1 MKEANKD
8 YLHFDNDIIQKGI
21 ANNLISFNNENTRI
35 IYNAKT
41 EKSYNYKDP
50 EEKIRASVFI
60 KLVVDF
66 GYNAKDIDFEV
77 RVPRRTPEDLADIVV
92 YEKGKDTQPYL
103 VVECKK
109 DGISDSQFEQA
120 IEQVFGNA
128 NSLGAKYSWVVA
140 GNTDTA
146 FDVKNFNSMERE
158 KNVISQIPVS
168 YGQAPKYRFKKEKR
182 SSKENRN
189 SLKIVSREELIKT
202 LEKCHDTVWQGGKL
216 NPSDAFD
223 EVSKILFCK
232 LQDEKKTAVSE
243 FYKFQVGT
251 HEESSDIAER
261 IHGIYKEGK
270 EQDPNVFSENIKL
283 EDDIIYKTV
292 EHLQSININKTDL
305 DSKGVAFERFMGDFF
320 KGKMGQYFTPR
331 NIVDFCVKMLF
342 IKQNERVLDPAC
354 GSGGFL
360 LHAMDLIRKEA
371 EANYDDEK
379 EIYSYWH
386 DFASKNLFGIEI
398 NEQIARVCKMN
409 MIIHDDGHT
418 NIISADSLDN
428 IEKHT
433 KINSQF
439 KKGNFDIILT
449 NPPFGAKV
457 LINEKKYLKDYQ
469 LGLNNGKERAAQS
482 TEVLF
487 IERCFEY
494 LKEGGRM
501 AIVLPDGILTNA
513 TLQYVRDFIM
523 NNFKINAIVSIPQT
537 AFSHYGAGVKCSLL
551 FLTKSTK
558 NKEDCDI
565 FMAQAE
571 YVGYDATGRE
581 IEQNDLN
588 EIFNN
593 YKNFIEKKNFK
604 LNDKCFLIK
613 FNNVKNNRI
622 DPFYIKFKLSLLK
635 GNSFKFETLENILYM
650 ERGITYSKDSERDS
664 GLAVLR
670 AGNITLG
677 TNQINFDDIKYLD
690 NTLEFPK
697 EKKLKKNDIFIC
709 TNSGSKAHIG
719 KVAFIQN
726 DMDYYFGGF
735 MGVLRVKNIEKYNP
749 YYIFTIFT
757 TNYVKNL
764 IELLI
769 ANTTIN
775 NLNFSDISEIPI
787 PIPPIETQNKI
798 VNIMKDAYLSKEKLE
813 KEADNLLNSIDEYL
827 LKELGITLPKKDTN
841 FKSRIIITKLSYLK
855 GKRIDYEYHQK
866 YYIDL
871 QNAICKSKYPLV
883 SLSNKIS
890 VNSQLENMKK
900 YNFIN
905 YIDLSCIEKNNGIVK
920 NIVFMNKDFP
930 SRARQRVCKGD
941 LLVSTLS
948 GSMKAI
954 AIVEEDKENLI
965 ASTGFFVIKETDKD
979 LLKYFLISILRTN
992 LFQELL
998 KREARGAIMSSIN
1011 CNDFLNIEIPL
1022 PPIEIQQKIVNE
1034 INERKQ
1040 KALRLQKEAKETL
1053 ENAKSKIEEIIFK

>member
-168 YGQAPKYRFKKEKR
+168 YGQAPKYRFKKEKK

-371 EANYDDEK
+371 ESNYDDEK

-439 KKGNFDIILT
+439 KKENFDIILT

-487 IERCFEY
+487 IERCSHY

-558 NKEDCDI
+558 NKEDYDI

-613 FNNVKNNRI
+613 FNSIKSNKRI
-622 DPFYIKFKLSLLK
+622 DAGFNKNPYNLLSKYSIVKLKDCILNKGTYGANEPSIPYNEGDIRYIRISDIDENGNLK
-635 GNSFKFETLENILYM
+635 NDTIKTAKNIDEKYILNDNDFLFARTGSVGRTFLYKKSM
-650 ERGITYSKDSERDS
+650 GKSIY
-664 GLAVLR
+664 
-670 AGNITLG
+670 AGYL
-677 TNQINFDDIKYLD
+677 IKYILD
-690 NTLEFPK
+690 TSKIYPEYLLAYCQTSKYWQWVKQQERPAVQSNINAEEYSSLTIPLPPLDKQK
-697 EKKLKKNDIFIC
+697 E
-709 TNSGSKAHIG
+709 
-719 KVAFIQN
+719 
-726 DMDYYFGGF
+726 
-735 MGVLRVKNIEKYNP
+735 
-749 YYIFTIFT
+749 
-757 TNYVKNL
+757 
-764 IELLI
+764 I
-769 ANTTIN
+769 A
-775 NLNFSDISEIPI
+775 
-787 PIPPIETQNKI
+787 
-798 VNIMKDAYLSKEKLE
+798 NIMKEANLLKEKLE
-813 KEADNLLNSIDEYL
+813 KEADKLLSSIDEYL
-827 LKELGITLPKKDTN
+827 LRELGINLPKKETDLKN
-841 FKSRIIITKLSYLK
+841 RISYTVKLSEIK
-855 GKRIDYEYHQK
+855 GNRFDCEYHQSIYNDYQKALIQGK
-866 YYIDL
+866 YKLTKIKELMNNIRIILQPSDEKVLYIEIGDIDIE
-871 QNAICKSKYPLV
+871 NAIINLKVVPLKDLPNNSK
-883 SLSNKIS
+883 I
-890 VNSQLENMKK
+890 
-900 YNFIN
+900 
-905 YIDLSCIEKNNGIVK
+905 YIE
-920 NIVFMNKDFP
+920 
-930 SRARQRVCKGD
+930 KGD
-941 LLVSTLS
+941 LLISKVRPNR
-948 GSMKAI
+948 KAI
-954 AIVEEDKENLI
+954 AIYNGEDKAYCTSAFVVLREN
-965 ASTGFFVIKETDKD
+965 GKYKKE
-979 LLKYFLISILRTN
+979 LLQYLLRTN
-992 LFQELL
+992 ILNALIV
-998 KREARGAIMSSIN
+998 RNVTGSTYPTIN
-1011 CNDFLNIEIPL
+1011 DIDILNIEIPT
-1022 PPIEIQQKIVNE
+1022 PPIEVQQKIVNE

>member
-140 GNTDTA
+140 GNTGTA

-168 YGQAPKYRFKKEKR
+168 YGQAPKYRFKKEKK

-371 EANYDDEK
+371 ESNYDDEK

-487 IERCFEY
+487 IERCSHY

-551 FLTKSTK
+551 FLTKSIK
-558 NKEDCDI
+558 NKEDYDI

-613 FNNVKNNRI
+613 FNSIKSNKRI
-622 DPFYIKFKLSLLK
+622 DAFYYSLGNIFYKSKKFENKKLSDLVNIQKGETITSDTKEDGNIPVIAGGQIPAYYNNKSNYK
-635 GNSFKFETLENILYM
+635 GNVITISASGAYSGFVWWHDNPIWASDCNVLTEKSKEANIKYIYHILKFNQENIYKLQ
-650 ERGITYSKDSERDS
+650 RGSAQPHVY
-664 GLAVLR
+664 A
-670 AGNITLG
+670 
-677 TNQINFDDIKYLD
+677 
-690 NTLEFPK
+690 
-697 EKKLKKNDIFIC
+697 
-709 TNSGSKAHIG
+709 
-719 KVAFIQN
+719 
-726 DMDYYFGGF
+726 
-735 MGVLRVKNIEKYNP
+735 
-749 YYIFTIFT
+749 
-757 TNYVKNL
+757 
-764 IELLI
+764 
-769 ANTTIN
+769 
-775 NLNFSDISEIPI
+775 SDLSEIPI
-787 PIPPIETQNKI
+787 PKPNIETQNKI
-798 VNIMKDAYLSKEKLE
+798 IEIMKEANLLKEKLE
-813 KEADNLLNSIDEYL
+813 KEADKLLSSIDEYL
-827 LKELGITLPKKDTN
+827 LKELGINLPKKETDLKN
-841 FKSRIIITKLSYLK
+841 RISYTVKLSEIK
-855 GKRIDYEYHQK
+855 GNRFDCEYHQI
-866 YYIDL
+866 YYKEFE
-871 QNAICKSKYPLV
+871 NAIKNTKYKTVKLKE
-883 SLSNKIS
+883 KIFI
-890 VNSQLENMKK
+890 NSQLEDTSK
-900 YNFIN
+900 YEFIN
-905 YIDLSCIEKNNGIVK
+905 YIDLSCIEKEKGI
-920 NIVFMNKDFP
+920 IIDTIFMNKDFP
-930 SRARQRVCKGD
+930 SRARQRVGKGD

>member
-60 KLVVDF
+60 RLVVDF

-168 YGQAPKYRFKKEKR
+168 YGQAPKYRFKKEKK

-360 LHAMDLIRKEA
+360 LHAMDLIRKKA
-371 EANYDDEK
+371 EEDYEEEK

-439 KKGNFDIILT
+439 KKENFDIILT

-558 NKEDCDI
+558 NKENEDI

-613 FNNVKNNRI
+613 FNS
-622 DPFYIKFKLSLLK
+622 IKS
-635 GNSFKFETLENILYM
+635 N
-650 ERGITYSKDSERDS
+650 
-664 GLAVLR
+664 
-670 AGNITLG
+670 
-677 TNQINFDDIKYLD
+677 
-690 NTLEFPK
+690 
-697 EKKLKKNDIFIC
+697 
-709 TNSGSKAHIG
+709 
-719 KVAFIQN
+719 
-726 DMDYYFGGF
+726 
-735 MGVLRVKNIEKYNP
+735 
-749 YYIFTIFT
+749 
-757 TNYVKNL
+757 
-764 IELLI
+764 
-769 ANTTIN
+769 
-775 NLNFSDISEIPI
+775 
-787 PIPPIETQNKI
+787 
-798 VNIMKDAYLSKEKLE
+798 
-813 KEADNLLNSIDEYL
+813 
-827 LKELGITLPKKDTN
+827 
-841 FKSRIIITKLSYLK
+841 
-855 GKRIDYEYHQK
+855 KRIDTGFNKNPYN
-866 YYIDL
+866 L
-871 QNAICKSKYPLV
+871 VSKYSIVKLKDCI
-883 SLSNKIS
+883 LNKGTYGANEPSIPYNEGDIRYIRIS
-890 VNSQLENMKK
+890 DIDENGNLKK
-900 YNFIN
+900 YWFPNNDN
-905 YIDLSCIEKNNGIVK
+905 YLDGYDLPVNAEGSRIFPEY
-920 NIVFMNKDFP
+920 KDF
-930 SRARQRVCKGD
+930 
-941 LLVSTLS
+941 
-948 GSMKAI
+948 
-954 AIVEEDKENLI
+954 
-965 ASTGFFVIKETDKD
+965 
-979 LLKYFLISILRTN
+979 
-992 LFQELL
+992 
-998 KREARGAIMSSIN
+998 
-1011 CNDFLNIEIPL
+1011 NDFYNHN
-1022 PPIEIQQKIVNE
+1022 K
-1034 INERKQ
+1034 
-1040 KALRLQKEAKETL
+1040 
-1053 ENAKSKIEEIIFK
+1053 

>member
-120 IEQVFGNA
+120 IEQVFRNA

-168 YGQAPKYRFKKEKR
+168 YGQAPKYRFKKEKK

-320 KGKMGQYFTPR
+320 KGKMGQYFTPI

-360 LHAMDLIRKEA
+360 LHAMDLIRKKA
-371 EANYDDEK
+371 EEDYEEEK

-457 LINEKKYLKDYQ
+457 LINEKKYLKNYD
-469 LGLNNGKERAAQS
+469 LGLNNGKVRAAQN

-487 IERCFEY
+487 IERCSHY
-494 LKEGGRM
+494 LKVGGRM

-558 NKEDCDI
+558 NKEDYDI

-613 FNNVKNNRI
+613 FNSIKSNKRI
-622 DPFYIKFKLSLLK
+622 DAGFNKNPYNLVSKYSIVKLKDCILNKGTYGANEPSIPYNEGDIRYIRISDIDENGNLKNDTIKTAKNIDEKYILNDNDFLFARTGSVGRTFLYKKSMGKSIYAGYLIKYILDTSKIYPEYLLAYCQTSKYWEWVKQHERPAVQSNINAEEYSSLTIPLPPLDKQKDIAEIIKYGYSYKNRLEKSAYDILNSINEYILNKIIVEANENKKRKTFTVKSNDLIGKRIDTFWYSLGNMFYKSKEFENKKLSDLVNIQKGETITNETKENGDIPVIAGGQIPAYYNNKSNYNGNIITISASGAYSGFVWWHDNPIWASDCNILTEKSNEANIKYIYHILK
-635 GNSFKFETLENILYM
+635 LNQENIYKLQ
-650 ERGITYSKDSERDS
+650 RGSAQPHVY
-664 GLAVLR
+664 A
-670 AGNITLG
+670 
-677 TNQINFDDIKYLD
+677 
-690 NTLEFPK
+690 
-697 EKKLKKNDIFIC
+697 
-709 TNSGSKAHIG
+709 
-719 KVAFIQN
+719 
-726 DMDYYFGGF
+726 
-735 MGVLRVKNIEKYNP
+735 
-749 YYIFTIFT
+749 
-757 TNYVKNL
+757 
-764 IELLI
+764 
-769 ANTTIN
+769 
-775 NLNFSDISEIPI
+775 SDLSEIPI
-787 PIPPIETQNKI
+787 PI
-798 VNIMKDAYLSKEKLE
+798 L
-813 KEADNLLNSIDEYL
+813 
-827 LKELGITLPKKDTN
+827 
-841 FKSRIIITKLSYLK
+841 
-855 GKRIDYEYHQK
+855 
-866 YYIDL
+866 
-871 QNAICKSKYPLV
+871 
-883 SLSNKIS
+883 
-890 VNSQLENMKK
+890 
-900 YNFIN
+900 
-905 YIDLSCIEKNNGIVK
+905 
-920 NIVFMNKDFP
+920 
-930 SRARQRVCKGD
+930 
-941 LLVSTLS
+941 
-948 GSMKAI
+948 
-954 AIVEEDKENLI
+954 
-965 ASTGFFVIKETDKD
+965 
-979 LLKYFLISILRTN
+979 
-992 LFQELL
+992 
-998 KREARGAIMSSIN
+998 
-1011 CNDFLNIEIPL
+1011 
-1022 PPIEIQQKIVNE
+1022 PIEIQNE
-1034 INERKQ
+1034 IVKEVDKRNNEVIKCQ
-1040 KALRLQKEAKETL
+1040 IMAKIYFKKAKERIDNIL
-1053 ENAKSKIEEIIFK
+1053 FDKG

>member
-60 KLVVDF
+60 RLVVDF

-168 YGQAPKYRFKKEKR
+168 YGQAPKYRFKKEKK

-360 LHAMDLIRKEA
+360 LHAMDLIRKKA
-371 EANYDDEK
+371 EEDYEEEK

-439 KKGNFDIILT
+439 KKENFDIILT

-613 FNNVKNNRI
+613 FNSIKSNKRI
-622 DPFYIKFKLSLLK
+622 DAFYYSLGNIFYKSKKFENKKLSDLVNIQKGETITSDTKEDGNIPVIAGGQIPAYYNNKSNYK
-635 GNSFKFETLENILYM
+635 GNVITISASGAYSGFVWWHDNPIWASDCNVLTEKSKEANIKYIYHILKFNQENIYKLQ
-650 ERGITYSKDSERDS
+650 RGSAQPHVY
-664 GLAVLR
+664 A
-670 AGNITLG
+670 
-677 TNQINFDDIKYLD
+677 
-690 NTLEFPK
+690 
-697 EKKLKKNDIFIC
+697 
-709 TNSGSKAHIG
+709 
-719 KVAFIQN
+719 
-726 DMDYYFGGF
+726 
-735 MGVLRVKNIEKYNP
+735 
-749 YYIFTIFT
+749 
-757 TNYVKNL
+757 
-764 IELLI
+764 
-769 ANTTIN
+769 
-775 NLNFSDISEIPI
+775 SDLSEIPI
-787 PIPPIETQNKI
+787 PKPNIETQNKI
-798 VNIMKDAYLSKEKLE
+798 IEIMKEANLLKEKLE
-813 KEADNLLNSIDEYL
+813 KEADKLLNSIDEYL
-827 LKELGITLPKKDTN
+827 LKELGINLPKKETDLKN
-841 FKSRIIITKLSYLK
+841 RISYTVKLSEIK
-855 GKRIDYEYHQK
+855 GNRFDCEYHQI
-866 YYIDL
+866 YYKNL
-871 QNAICKSKYPLV
+871 KNAIMHGKYNLSTLGKITNTIKTGTTPHISLNPFIEKSSIIFLRNSNLQKGEIILDNVRYVKEDLCDKLIYSNV
-883 SLSNKIS
+883 NEVIICIAGTIGLSAVNNIGKIS
-890 VNSQLENMKK
+890 INQNVSSLNLKKEANPYFVSYWLNSKISLEFFNREASVATIL
-900 YNFIN
+900 YIN
-905 YIDLSCIEKNNGIVK
+905 NNI
-920 NIVFMNKDFP
+920 
-930 SRARQRVCKGD
+930 
-941 LLVSTLS
+941 LS
-948 GSMKAI
+948 GI
-954 AIVEEDKENLI
+954 P
-965 ASTGFFVIKETDKD
+965 
-979 LLKYFLISILRTN
+979 
-992 LFQELL
+992 
-998 KREARGAIMSSIN
+998 
-1011 CNDFLNIEIPL
+1011 IPL

-1040 KALRLQKEAKETL
+1040 KALRLQKEAKEIL
-1053 ENAKSKIEEIIFK
+1053 ENAKSQVERIIF

>member
-168 YGQAPKYRFKKEKR
+168 YGQAPKYRFKKEKK

-360 LHAMDLIRKEA
+360 LHAMDLIRKKA
-371 EANYDDEK
+371 EEDYEEEK

-558 NKEDCDI
+558 NKENDDI

-613 FNNVKNNRI
+613 FNSIKSNKRI
-622 DPFYIKFKLSLLK
+622 DTFYYSLGNIFYKSKKFENKKLSDLVNIQKGETITNDTKEDGNIPVIAGGQIPAYYNNKSNYK
-635 GNSFKFETLENILYM
+635 GNVITISASGAYSGFVWWHDNPIWASDCNVLTEKSKEANIKYIYHILKFNQENIYKLQ
-650 ERGITYSKDSERDS
+650 RGSAQPHVY
-664 GLAVLR
+664 A
-670 AGNITLG
+670 
-677 TNQINFDDIKYLD
+677 
-690 NTLEFPK
+690 
-697 EKKLKKNDIFIC
+697 
-709 TNSGSKAHIG
+709 
-719 KVAFIQN
+719 
-726 DMDYYFGGF
+726 
-735 MGVLRVKNIEKYNP
+735 
-749 YYIFTIFT
+749 
-757 TNYVKNL
+757 
-764 IELLI
+764 
-769 ANTTIN
+769 
-775 NLNFSDISEIPI
+775 SDLSEIPI
-787 PIPPIETQNKI
+787 PKPNIETQNKI
-798 VNIMKDAYLSKEKLE
+798 IEIMKDANLLKEKLE
-813 KEADNLLNSIDEYL
+813 KEADKLLSSIDEYL
-827 LKELGITLPKKDTN
+827 LKELGINLPKKETDLKN
-841 FKSRIIITKLSYLK
+841 RISYTVKLSEIK
-855 GKRIDYEYHQK
+855 GNRFDCEYHQSIYNDYQKALIQGK
-866 YYIDL
+866 YKLTKIKELMNNIRIILQPSDEKVLYIEIGDIDIE
-871 QNAICKSKYPLV
+871 NAIINLKVVPLKDLPNNSK
-883 SLSNKIS
+883 I
-890 VNSQLENMKK
+890 
-900 YNFIN
+900 
-905 YIDLSCIEKNNGIVK
+905 YIE
-920 NIVFMNKDFP
+920 
-930 SRARQRVCKGD
+930 KGD
-941 LLVSTLS
+941 LLISKVRPNR
-948 GSMKAI
+948 KAI
-954 AIVEEDKENLI
+954 AIYNGEDKAYCTSAFVVLREN
-965 ASTGFFVIKETDKD
+965 GKYKKE
-979 LLKYFLISILRTN
+979 LLQYLLRTN
-992 LFQELL
+992 ILNALIV
-998 KREARGAIMSSIN
+998 RNVTGSTYPTIN
-1011 CNDFLNIEIPL
+1011 DIDILNIEIPT

>member
-168 YGQAPKYRFKKEKR
+168 YGQAPKYRFKKEKK

-232 LQDEKKTAVSE
+232 LQDEKKTAVSK

-360 LHAMDLIRKEA
+360 LHAMDLIRKKA
-371 EANYDDEK
+371 EEDYEEEK

-558 NKEDCDI
+558 NKENDDI

-613 FNNVKNNRI
+613 FNSIKSNKRI
-622 DPFYIKFKLSLLK
+622 DTFYYSLGNIFYKSKKFENKKLSDLVNIQKGETITNDTKEDGNIPVIAGGQIPAYYNNKSNYK
-635 GNSFKFETLENILYM
+635 GNVITISASGAYSGFVWWHDNPIWASDCNVLTEKSKEANIKYIYHILKFNQENIYKLQ
-650 ERGITYSKDSERDS
+650 RGSAQPHVY
-664 GLAVLR
+664 A
-670 AGNITLG
+670 
-677 TNQINFDDIKYLD
+677 
-690 NTLEFPK
+690 
-697 EKKLKKNDIFIC
+697 
-709 TNSGSKAHIG
+709 
-719 KVAFIQN
+719 
-726 DMDYYFGGF
+726 
-735 MGVLRVKNIEKYNP
+735 
-749 YYIFTIFT
+749 
-757 TNYVKNL
+757 
-764 IELLI
+764 
-769 ANTTIN
+769 
-775 NLNFSDISEIPI
+775 SDLSEIPI
-787 PIPPIETQNKI
+787 PKPNIETQNKI
-798 VNIMKDAYLSKEKLE
+798 IEIMKDANLLKEKLE
-813 KEADNLLNSIDEYL
+813 KEADKLLNSIDEYL
-827 LKELGITLPKKDTN
+827 LKELGINLPKKETDLKN
-841 FKSRIIITKLSYLK
+841 RISYTVKLSEIK
-855 GKRIDYEYHQK
+855 GNRFDCEYHQSIYNDYQKALIQGK
-866 YYIDL
+866 YKLTKIKELMNNIRIILQPSDEKVLYIEIGDIDIE
-871 QNAICKSKYPLV
+871 NAIINLKVVPLKDLPNNSK
-883 SLSNKIS
+883 I
-890 VNSQLENMKK
+890 
-900 YNFIN
+900 
-905 YIDLSCIEKNNGIVK
+905 YIE
-920 NIVFMNKDFP
+920 
-930 SRARQRVCKGD
+930 KGD
-941 LLVSTLS
+941 LLISKVRPNR
-948 GSMKAI
+948 KAI
-954 AIVEEDKENLI
+954 AIYNGEDKAYCTSAFVVLREN
-965 ASTGFFVIKETDKD
+965 GKYKKE
-979 LLKYFLISILRTN
+979 LLQYLLRTN
-992 LFQELL
+992 ILNALIV
-998 KREARGAIMSSIN
+998 RNVTGSTYPTIN
-1011 CNDFLNIEIPL
+1011 DIDILNIEIPT

>member
-168 YGQAPKYRFKKEKR
+168 YGQAPKYRFKKEKK

-360 LHAMDLIRKEA
+360 LHAMDLIRKKA
-371 EANYDDEK
+371 EEDYEEEK

-439 KKGNFDIILT
+439 KKENFDIILT

-551 FLTKSTK
+551 FLTKSIK

-613 FNNVKNNRI
+613 FNSIKSNKRI
-622 DPFYIKFKLSLLK
+622 DTFYYSLGNIFYKSKKFENKKLSDLVNIQKGETITSDTKEDGDIPVIAGGQIPAYYNNKSNYK
-635 GNSFKFETLENILYM
+635 GNVITISASGAYSGFVWWHDNPIWASDCNVLTEKSKEANIKYIYHILKLNQENIYKLQ
-650 ERGITYSKDSERDS
+650 RGSAQPHVY
-664 GLAVLR
+664 A
-670 AGNITLG
+670 
-677 TNQINFDDIKYLD
+677 
-690 NTLEFPK
+690 
-697 EKKLKKNDIFIC
+697 
-709 TNSGSKAHIG
+709 
-719 KVAFIQN
+719 
-726 DMDYYFGGF
+726 
-735 MGVLRVKNIEKYNP
+735 
-749 YYIFTIFT
+749 
-757 TNYVKNL
+757 
-764 IELLI
+764 
-769 ANTTIN
+769 
-775 NLNFSDISEIPI
+775 SDLSEIPI
-787 PIPPIETQNKI
+787 PKPNIETQNKI
-798 VNIMKDAYLSKEKLE
+798 IEIMKEANLLKEKLE
-813 KEADNLLNSIDEYL
+813 KEADKLLNSIDEYL
-827 LKELGITLPKKDTN
+827 LKELGINLPKKETDLKN
-841 FKSRIIITKLSYLK
+841 RISYTVKLSEIK
-855 GKRIDYEYHQK
+855 GNRFDCEYHQSIYNDYQKALIQGK
-866 YYIDL
+866 YKLTKIKELMNNIRIILQPSDEKVLYIEIGDIDIE
-871 QNAICKSKYPLV
+871 NAIINLKVVPLKDLPNNSK
-883 SLSNKIS
+883 I
-890 VNSQLENMKK
+890 
-900 YNFIN
+900 
-905 YIDLSCIEKNNGIVK
+905 YIE
-920 NIVFMNKDFP
+920 
-930 SRARQRVCKGD
+930 KGD
-941 LLVSTLS
+941 LLISKVRPNR
-948 GSMKAI
+948 KAI
-954 AIVEEDKENLI
+954 AIYNGEDKAYCTSAFVVLREN
-965 ASTGFFVIKETDKD
+965 GKYKKE
-979 LLKYFLISILRTN
+979 LLQYLLRTN
-992 LFQELL
+992 ILNALIV
-998 KREARGAIMSSIN
+998 RNVTGSTYPTIN
-1011 CNDFLNIEIPL
+1011 DMDILNIEIPT

-1040 KALRLQKEAKETL
+1040 KALRLQKEAKEIL
-1053 ENAKSKIEEIIFK
+1053 ENAKSKIEKIIFK

>member
-1 MKEANKD
+1 
-8 YLHFDNDIIQKGI
+8 
-21 ANNLISFNNENTRI
+21 
-35 IYNAKT
+35 
-41 EKSYNYKDP
+41 
-50 EEKIRASVFI
+50 
-60 KLVVDF
+60 
-66 GYNAKDIDFEV
+66 
-77 RVPRRTPEDLADIVV
+77 
-92 YEKGKDTQPYL
+92 
-103 VVECKK
+103 
-109 DGISDSQFEQA
+109 
-120 IEQVFGNA
+120 
-128 NSLGAKYSWVVA
+128 
-140 GNTDTA
+140 
-146 FDVKNFNSMERE
+146 
-158 KNVISQIPVS
+158 
-168 YGQAPKYRFKKEKR
+168 
-182 SSKENRN
+182 
-189 SLKIVSREELIKT
+189 
-202 LEKCHDTVWQGGKL
+202 
-216 NPSDAFD
+216 
-223 EVSKILFCK
+223 
-232 LQDEKKTAVSE
+232 
-243 FYKFQVGT
+243 
-251 HEESSDIAER
+251 
-261 IHGIYKEGK
+261 
-270 EQDPNVFSENIKL
+270 
-283 EDDIIYKTV
+283 
-292 EHLQSININKTDL
+292 
-305 DSKGVAFERFMGDFF
+305 
-320 KGKMGQYFTPR
+320 
-331 NIVDFCVKMLF
+331 
-342 IKQNERVLDPAC
+342 
-354 GSGGFL
+354 
-360 LHAMDLIRKEA
+360 
-371 EANYDDEK
+371 
-379 EIYSYWH
+379 
-386 DFASKNLFGIEI
+386 
-398 NEQIARVCKMN
+398 
-409 MIIHDDGHT
+409 
-418 NIISADSLDN
+418 
-428 IEKHT
+428 
-433 KINSQF
+433 
-439 KKGNFDIILT
+439 
-449 NPPFGAKV
+449 
-457 LINEKKYLKDYQ
+457 
-469 LGLNNGKERAAQS
+469 
-482 TEVLF
+482 
-487 IERCFEY
+487 
-494 LKEGGRM
+494 M

-558 NKEDCDI
+558 NKENEDI

-670 AGNITLG
+670 AGNITLE

-813 KEADNLLNSIDEYL
+813 KEADKLLSSIDEYL
-827 LKELGITLPKKDTN
+827 LRELGITLPKKDTN

-930 SRARQRVCKGD
+930 SRARQRVGKGD

-1040 KALRLQKEAKETL
+1040 KALRLQKEAKEIL
-1053 ENAKSKIEEIIFK
+1053 EDAKSQVERIIF

>member
-168 YGQAPKYRFKKEKR
+168 YGQAPKYRFKKEKK

-371 EANYDDEK
+371 EANYDDEN
-379 EIYSYWH
+379 EIHSYWH

-439 KKGNFDIILT
+439 KKENFDIILT

-558 NKEDCDI
+558 NKEDDDI

-613 FNNVKNNRI
+613 FNSIKSNKRI
-622 DPFYIKFKLSLLK
+622 DAFYYSLGNIFYKSKKFENKKLSDLVNIQKGETITSDTKEDGNIPVIAGGQIPAYYNNKSNYK
-635 GNSFKFETLENILYM
+635 GNVITISASGAYSGFVWWHDNPIWASDCNVLTEKSKETNIKYIYHILKFNQENIYKLQ
-650 ERGITYSKDSERDS
+650 RGSAQPHVY
-664 GLAVLR
+664 A
-670 AGNITLG
+670 
-677 TNQINFDDIKYLD
+677 
-690 NTLEFPK
+690 
-697 EKKLKKNDIFIC
+697 
-709 TNSGSKAHIG
+709 
-719 KVAFIQN
+719 
-726 DMDYYFGGF
+726 
-735 MGVLRVKNIEKYNP
+735 
-749 YYIFTIFT
+749 
-757 TNYVKNL
+757 
-764 IELLI
+764 
-769 ANTTIN
+769 
-775 NLNFSDISEIPI
+775 SDLSEIPI
-787 PIPPIETQNKI
+787 PKPNIETQNKI
-798 VNIMKDAYLSKEKLE
+798 IEIMKEANLLKEKLE
-813 KEADNLLNSIDEYL
+813 KEADKLLSSIDEYL
-827 LKELGITLPKKDTN
+827 LRELGINLPKKETDLKN
-841 FKSRIIITKLSYLK
+841 RISYTVKLSEIK
-855 GKRIDYEYHQK
+855 GNRFDCEYHQSIYNDYQKALIQGK
-866 YYIDL
+866 YKLTKIKELMNNIRIILQPSDEKVLYIEIGDIDIE
-871 QNAICKSKYPLV
+871 NAIINLKVVPLKDLPNNSK
-883 SLSNKIS
+883 I
-890 VNSQLENMKK
+890 
-900 YNFIN
+900 
-905 YIDLSCIEKNNGIVK
+905 YIE
-920 NIVFMNKDFP
+920 
-930 SRARQRVCKGD
+930 KGD
-941 LLVSTLS
+941 LLISKVRPNR
-948 GSMKAI
+948 KAI
-954 AIVEEDKENLI
+954 AIYNGEDKAYCTSAFVVLREN
-965 ASTGFFVIKETDKD
+965 GKYKKE
-979 LLKYFLISILRTN
+979 LLQYLLRTN
-992 LFQELL
+992 ILNALIV
-998 KREARGAIMSSIN
+998 RNVTGSTYPTIN
-1011 CNDFLNIEIPL
+1011 DIDILNIEIPT

-1040 KALRLQKEAKETL
+1040 KALRLQKEAKEIL
-1053 ENAKSKIEEIIFK
+1053 EDAKSQAERIIF

>member
-168 YGQAPKYRFKKEKR
+168 YGQAPKYRFKKEKK

-360 LHAMDLIRKEA
+360 LHAMDLIRKKA
-371 EANYDDEK
+371 EEDYEEEK

-439 KKGNFDIILT
+439 KKENFDIILT

-487 IERCFEY
+487 IERCSHY

-613 FNNVKNNRI
+613 FNSIKSNKRI
-622 DPFYIKFKLSLLK
+622 DAFYYSLGNIFYKSKKFENKKLSDLVNIQKGETITSDTKEDGNIPVIAGGKVPAYYNNKSNYK
-635 GNSFKFETLENILYM
+635 GNVITISASGAYSGFVWWHDNPIWASDCNVLTEKSKEANIKYIYHILKFNQENIYKLQ
-650 ERGITYSKDSERDS
+650 RGSAQPHVY
-664 GLAVLR
+664 A
-670 AGNITLG
+670 
-677 TNQINFDDIKYLD
+677 
-690 NTLEFPK
+690 
-697 EKKLKKNDIFIC
+697 
-709 TNSGSKAHIG
+709 
-719 KVAFIQN
+719 
-726 DMDYYFGGF
+726 
-735 MGVLRVKNIEKYNP
+735 
-749 YYIFTIFT
+749 
-757 TNYVKNL
+757 
-764 IELLI
+764 
-769 ANTTIN
+769 
-775 NLNFSDISEIPI
+775 SDLSEIPI
-787 PIPPIETQNKI
+787 PKPNIETQNKI
-798 VNIMKDAYLSKEKLE
+798 IEIMKDANLLKEKLE
-813 KEADNLLNSIDEYL
+813 KEADKLLSSIDEYL
-827 LKELGITLPKKDTN
+827 LKELGINLPKKETDLKNRISYTVKLSEIKGN
-841 FKSRIIITKLSYLK
+841 RFDCGYHQSIYNDYQKALIQGKYKLTKIKELMNNIRIILQPSDEKVLYIEI
-855 GKRIDYEYHQK
+855 GDIDIE
-866 YYIDL
+866 
-871 QNAICKSKYPLV
+871 NAIINLKVVPLKDLPNNSK
-883 SLSNKIS
+883 I
-890 VNSQLENMKK
+890 
-900 YNFIN
+900 
-905 YIDLSCIEKNNGIVK
+905 YIE
-920 NIVFMNKDFP
+920 
-930 SRARQRVCKGD
+930 KGD
-941 LLVSTLS
+941 LLISKVRPNR
-948 GSMKAI
+948 KAI
-954 AIVEEDKENLI
+954 AIYNGEDKAYCTSAFVVLREN
-965 ASTGFFVIKETDKD
+965 GKYKKE
-979 LLKYFLISILRTN
+979 LLQYLLRTN
-992 LFQELL
+992 ILNALIV
-998 KREARGAIMSSIN
+998 RNVTGSTYPTIN
-1011 CNDFLNIEIPL
+1011 DIDILNIEIPT

>member
-168 YGQAPKYRFKKEKR
+168 YGQAPKYRFKKEKK

-371 EANYDDEK
+371 ESNYDDEK

-439 KKGNFDIILT
+439 KKENFDIILT

-487 IERCFEY
+487 IERCSHY

-558 NKEDCDI
+558 NKEDYDI

-613 FNNVKNNRI
+613 FNSIKSNKRI
-622 DPFYIKFKLSLLK
+622 DAFYYSLGNIFYKSKKFENKKLSDLVNIQKGETITSDTKEDGNIPVIAGGQIPAYYNNKSNYK
-635 GNSFKFETLENILYM
+635 GNVITISASGAYSGFVWWHDNPIWASDCNVLTEKSKEANIKYIYHILKFNQENIYKLQ
-650 ERGITYSKDSERDS
+650 RGSAQPHVY
-664 GLAVLR
+664 A
-670 AGNITLG
+670 
-677 TNQINFDDIKYLD
+677 
-690 NTLEFPK
+690 
-697 EKKLKKNDIFIC
+697 
-709 TNSGSKAHIG
+709 
-719 KVAFIQN
+719 
-726 DMDYYFGGF
+726 
-735 MGVLRVKNIEKYNP
+735 
-749 YYIFTIFT
+749 
-757 TNYVKNL
+757 
-764 IELLI
+764 
-769 ANTTIN
+769 
-775 NLNFSDISEIPI
+775 SDLSEIPI
-787 PIPPIETQNKI
+787 PKPNIETQNKI
-798 VNIMKDAYLSKEKLE
+798 IEIMKEANLLKEKLE
-813 KEADNLLNSIDEYL
+813 KEADKLLSSIDEYL
-827 LKELGITLPKKDTN
+827 LKELGINLPKKETDLKN
-841 FKSRIIITKLSYLK
+841 RISYTVKLSEIK
-855 GKRIDYEYHQK
+855 GNRFDCEYHQSIYNDYKKALIQGK
-866 YYIDL
+866 YKLTKIKELMNNIRIILQPSDEKVLYIEIGDIDIE
-871 QNAICKSKYPLV
+871 NAIINLKVVPLKDLPNNSK
-883 SLSNKIS
+883 I
-890 VNSQLENMKK
+890 
-900 YNFIN
+900 
-905 YIDLSCIEKNNGIVK
+905 YIE
-920 NIVFMNKDFP
+920 
-930 SRARQRVCKGD
+930 KGD
-941 LLVSTLS
+941 LLISKVRPNR
-948 GSMKAI
+948 KAI
-954 AIVEEDKENLI
+954 AIYNGEDKAYCTSAFVVLREN
-965 ASTGFFVIKETDKD
+965 GKYKKE
-979 LLKYFLISILRTN
+979 LLQYLLRTN
-992 LFQELL
+992 ILNALIV
-998 KREARGAIMSSIN
+998 RNVTGSTYPTIN
-1011 CNDFLNIEIPL
+1011 DIDILNIEIPT
-1022 PPIEIQQKIVNE
+1022 PPIEVQQKIVNE

>member
-168 YGQAPKYRFKKEKR
+168 YGQAPKYRFKKEKKI
-182 SSKENRN
+182 SKENRN

-551 FLTKSTK
+551 FLTKSIK
-558 NKEDCDI
+558 NKEDYDI

-588 EIFNN
+588 EIFDN

-613 FNNVKNNRI
+613 FNSIKSNKRI
-622 DPFYIKFKLSLLK
+622 DAFYYSLSNIFYKSKKFENKKLSDLVNIQKGETITNDTKEDGNIPVIAGGQIPAYYNNKSNYK
-635 GNSFKFETLENILYM
+635 GNVITISASGAYSGFVWWHDNPIWASDCNVLTEKSKEANIKYIYHILKFNQENIYKLQ
-650 ERGITYSKDSERDS
+650 RGSAQPHVY
-664 GLAVLR
+664 A
-670 AGNITLG
+670 
-677 TNQINFDDIKYLD
+677 
-690 NTLEFPK
+690 
-697 EKKLKKNDIFIC
+697 
-709 TNSGSKAHIG
+709 
-719 KVAFIQN
+719 
-726 DMDYYFGGF
+726 
-735 MGVLRVKNIEKYNP
+735 
-749 YYIFTIFT
+749 
-757 TNYVKNL
+757 
-764 IELLI
+764 
-769 ANTTIN
+769 
-775 NLNFSDISEIPI
+775 SDLSEIPI
-787 PIPPIETQNKI
+787 PKPNIETQNKI
-798 VNIMKDAYLSKEKLE
+798 IEIMKDANLLKEKLE
-813 KEADNLLNSIDEYL
+813 KEADKLLNSIDEYL
-827 LKELGITLPKKDTN
+827 LKELGINLPKKETDLKN
-841 FKSRIIITKLSYLK
+841 RISYTVKLSEIK
-855 GKRIDYEYHQK
+855 GNRFDCEYHQSIYNDYQKALIQGK
-866 YYIDL
+866 YKLTKIKELMNNIRIILQPSDEKVLYIEIGDIDIE
-871 QNAICKSKYPLV
+871 NAIINLKVVPLKDLPNNSK
-883 SLSNKIS
+883 I
-890 VNSQLENMKK
+890 
-900 YNFIN
+900 
-905 YIDLSCIEKNNGIVK
+905 YIE
-920 NIVFMNKDFP
+920 
-930 SRARQRVCKGD
+930 KGD
-941 LLVSTLS
+941 LLISKVRPNR
-948 GSMKAI
+948 KAI
-954 AIVEEDKENLI
+954 AIYNGEDKAYCTSAFVVLREN
-965 ASTGFFVIKETDKD
+965 GKYKKE
-979 LLKYFLISILRTN
+979 LLQYLLRTN
-992 LFQELL
+992 ILNALIV
-998 KREARGAIMSSIN
+998 RNVTGSTYPTIN
-1011 CNDFLNIEIPL
+1011 DIDILNIEIPT

>member
-1 MKEANKD
+1 MKDINKVS
-8 YLHFDNDIIQKGI
+8 LHFKDDTIQRGI
-21 ANNLISFNNENTRI
+21 EKDLISFNDENTRI
-35 IYNAKT
+35 FYNVKT
-41 EKSYNYKDP
+41 KKNYNYKDP
-50 EEKIRASVFI
+50 EEKIRANVFI
-60 KLVVDF
+60 RLVLDY
-66 GYNAKDIDFEV
+66 GYNAEDIDFEV
-77 RVPRRTPEDLADIVV
+77 TVPRRTPEDLADIVV
-92 YEKGKDTQPYL
+92 YKKGNDKQPYL

-128 NSLGAKYSWVVA
+128 NSLRAKYAWVVA
-140 GNTDTA
+140 GNTETA
-146 FDVKNFNSMERE
+146 FDIDNFDSMERE

-168 YGQAPKYRFKKEKR
+168 YGQAPKYRFKKEKK

-320 KGKMGQYFTPR
+320 KGKKGQYFTPR

-360 LHAMDLIRKEA
+360 LHAMDLIRKKA
-371 EANYDDEK
+371 EEDYEEEK

-439 KKGNFDIILT
+439 KKENFDIILT

-558 NKEDCDI
+558 NKEDYDI

-613 FNNVKNNRI
+613 FNSIKSNKRI
-622 DPFYIKFKLSLLK
+622 DTFYYSLGNIFYKSKKFENKKLSDLVNIQKGETITSDTKEDGNIPVIAGGQIPAYYNNKSNYK
-635 GNSFKFETLENILYM
+635 GNVITISASGAYSGFVWWHDNPIWASDCNVLTEKSKEANIKYIYHILKFNQENIYKLQ
-650 ERGITYSKDSERDS
+650 RGSAQPHVY
-664 GLAVLR
+664 A
-670 AGNITLG
+670 
-677 TNQINFDDIKYLD
+677 
-690 NTLEFPK
+690 
-697 EKKLKKNDIFIC
+697 
-709 TNSGSKAHIG
+709 
-719 KVAFIQN
+719 
-726 DMDYYFGGF
+726 
-735 MGVLRVKNIEKYNP
+735 
-749 YYIFTIFT
+749 
-757 TNYVKNL
+757 
-764 IELLI
+764 
-769 ANTTIN
+769 
-775 NLNFSDISEIPI
+775 SDLSEIPI
-787 PIPPIETQNKI
+787 PKPNIETQNKI
-798 VNIMKDAYLSKEKLE
+798 IEIMKDANLLKEKLE
-813 KEADNLLNSIDEYL
+813 KEADKLLSSIDEYL
-827 LKELGITLPKKDTN
+827 LRELGINLPKKETDLKN
-841 FKSRIIITKLSYLK
+841 RISYTVKLSEIK
-855 GKRIDYEYHQK
+855 GNRFDCEYHQSIYNDYQKALIQGK
-866 YYIDL
+866 YKLTKIKELMNNIRIILQPSDEKVLYIEIGDIDIE
-871 QNAICKSKYPLV
+871 NAIINLKVVPLKDLPNNSK
-883 SLSNKIS
+883 I
-890 VNSQLENMKK
+890 
-900 YNFIN
+900 
-905 YIDLSCIEKNNGIVK
+905 YIE
-920 NIVFMNKDFP
+920 
-930 SRARQRVCKGD
+930 KGD
-941 LLVSTLS
+941 LLISKVRPNR
-948 GSMKAI
+948 KAI
-954 AIVEEDKENLI
+954 AIYNGEDKAYCTSAFVVLREN
-965 ASTGFFVIKETDKD
+965 GKYKKE
-979 LLKYFLISILRTN
+979 LLQYLLRTN
-992 LFQELL
+992 ILNALIV
-998 KREARGAIMSSIN
+998 RNVTGSTYPTIN
-1011 CNDFLNIEIPL
+1011 DIDILNIEIPT
-1022 PPIEIQQKIVNE
+1022 PPIEVQQKIVNE

-1040 KALRLQKEAKETL
+1040 KALRLQKEAKEIL
-1053 ENAKSKIEEIIFK
+1053 EDAKSQVERIIF

>member
-168 YGQAPKYRFKKEKR
+168 YGQAPKYRFKKEKK

-360 LHAMDLIRKEA
+360 LHAMDLIRKKA
-371 EANYDDEK
+371 EEDYEEEK

-558 NKEDCDI
+558 NKENDDI

-613 FNNVKNNRI
+613 FNSIKSNKRI
-622 DPFYIKFKLSLLK
+622 DAFYYSLGNIFYKSKKFENKKLSDLVNIQKGETITSDTKEDGNIPVIAGGQIPAYYNNKSNYK
-635 GNSFKFETLENILYM
+635 GNVITISASGAYSGFVWWHDNPIWASDCNVLTEKSKEANIKYIYHILKFNQENIYKLQ
-650 ERGITYSKDSERDS
+650 RGSAQPHVY
-664 GLAVLR
+664 A
-670 AGNITLG
+670 
-677 TNQINFDDIKYLD
+677 
-690 NTLEFPK
+690 
-697 EKKLKKNDIFIC
+697 
-709 TNSGSKAHIG
+709 
-719 KVAFIQN
+719 
-726 DMDYYFGGF
+726 
-735 MGVLRVKNIEKYNP
+735 
-749 YYIFTIFT
+749 
-757 TNYVKNL
+757 
-764 IELLI
+764 
-769 ANTTIN
+769 
-775 NLNFSDISEIPI
+775 SDLSEIPI
-787 PIPPIETQNKI
+787 PKPNIETQNKI
-798 VNIMKDAYLSKEKLE
+798 IEIMKDANLLKEKLE
-813 KEADNLLNSIDEYL
+813 KEADKLLSSIDEYL
-827 LKELGITLPKKDTN
+827 LKELGINLPKKETDLKN
-841 FKSRIIITKLSYLK
+841 RISYTVKLSEIK
-855 GKRIDYEYHQK
+855 GNRFDCEYHQSIYNDYQKALIQGK
-866 YYIDL
+866 YKLTKIKELMNNIRIILQPSDEKVLYIEIGDIDIE
-871 QNAICKSKYPLV
+871 NAIINLKVVPLKDLPNNSK
-883 SLSNKIS
+883 I
-890 VNSQLENMKK
+890 
-900 YNFIN
+900 
-905 YIDLSCIEKNNGIVK
+905 YIE
-920 NIVFMNKDFP
+920 
-930 SRARQRVCKGD
+930 KGD
-941 LLVSTLS
+941 LLISKVRPNR
-948 GSMKAI
+948 KAI
-954 AIVEEDKENLI
+954 AIYNGEDKAYCTSAFVVLREN
-965 ASTGFFVIKETDKD
+965 GKYKKE
-979 LLKYFLISILRTN
+979 LLQYLLRTN
-992 LFQELL
+992 ILNALIV
-998 KREARGAIMSSIN
+998 RNVTGSTYPTIN
-1011 CNDFLNIEIPL
+1011 DIDILNIEIPT

>member
-168 YGQAPKYRFKKEKR
+168 YGQAPKYRFKKEKK

-360 LHAMDLIRKEA
+360 LHAMDLIRKKA
-371 EANYDDEK
+371 EEDYEEEK

-439 KKGNFDIILT
+439 KKENFDIILT

-558 NKEDCDI
+558 NKENDDI

-613 FNNVKNNRI
+613 FNSIKSNKRI
-622 DPFYIKFKLSLLK
+622 DTFYYSLGNIFYKSKKFENKKLSDLVNIQKGETITNDTKEDGNIPVIAGGQIPAYYNNKSNYK
-635 GNSFKFETLENILYM
+635 GNVITISASGAYSGFVWWHDNPIWASDCNVLTEKSKEANIKYIYHILKFNQENIYKLQ
-650 ERGITYSKDSERDS
+650 RGSAQPHVY
-664 GLAVLR
+664 A
-670 AGNITLG
+670 
-677 TNQINFDDIKYLD
+677 
-690 NTLEFPK
+690 
-697 EKKLKKNDIFIC
+697 
-709 TNSGSKAHIG
+709 
-719 KVAFIQN
+719 
-726 DMDYYFGGF
+726 
-735 MGVLRVKNIEKYNP
+735 
-749 YYIFTIFT
+749 
-757 TNYVKNL
+757 
-764 IELLI
+764 
-769 ANTTIN
+769 
-775 NLNFSDISEIPI
+775 SDLSEIPI
-787 PIPPIETQNKI
+787 PKPNIETQNKI
-798 VNIMKDAYLSKEKLE
+798 IEIMKDANLLKEKLE
-813 KEADNLLNSIDEYL
+813 KEADKLLNSIDEYL
-827 LKELGITLPKKDTN
+827 LKELGINLPKKETDLKN
-841 FKSRIIITKLSYLK
+841 RISYTVKLSEIK
-855 GKRIDYEYHQK
+855 GNRFDCEYHQSIYNDYQKALIQGK
-866 YYIDL
+866 YKLTKIKELMNNIRIILQPSDEKVLYIEIGDIDIE
-871 QNAICKSKYPLV
+871 NAIINLKVVPLKDLPNNSK
-883 SLSNKIS
+883 I
-890 VNSQLENMKK
+890 
-900 YNFIN
+900 
-905 YIDLSCIEKNNGIVK
+905 YIE
-920 NIVFMNKDFP
+920 
-930 SRARQRVCKGD
+930 KGD
-941 LLVSTLS
+941 LLISKVRPNR
-948 GSMKAI
+948 KAI
-954 AIVEEDKENLI
+954 AIYNGEDKAYCTSAFVVLREN
-965 ASTGFFVIKETDKD
+965 GKYKKE
-979 LLKYFLISILRTN
+979 LLQYLLRTN
-992 LFQELL
+992 ILNALIV
-998 KREARGAIMSSIN
+998 RNVTGSTYPTIN
-1011 CNDFLNIEIPL
+1011 DIDILNIEIPT

>member
-60 KLVVDF
+60 RLVVDF

-168 YGQAPKYRFKKEKR
+168 YGQAPKYRFKKEKK

-360 LHAMDLIRKEA
+360 LHAMDLIRKKA
-371 EANYDDEK
+371 EEDYEEEK

-439 KKGNFDIILT
+439 KKENFDIILT

-613 FNNVKNNRI
+613 FNSIKSNKRI
-622 DPFYIKFKLSLLK
+622 DAFYYSLGNIFYKSKKFENKKLSDLVNIQKGETITSNTKEDGDIPVIAGGKVPAYYNNKSNYK
-635 GNSFKFETLENILYM
+635 GNVITISASGSSGYVWWHDNPIWASDCNVLTEKSKEANIKYIYHILKFNQENIYKLQ
-650 ERGITYSKDSERDS
+650 RGSAQPHVY
-664 GLAVLR
+664 A
-670 AGNITLG
+670 
-677 TNQINFDDIKYLD
+677 
-690 NTLEFPK
+690 
-697 EKKLKKNDIFIC
+697 
-709 TNSGSKAHIG
+709 
-719 KVAFIQN
+719 
-726 DMDYYFGGF
+726 
-735 MGVLRVKNIEKYNP
+735 
-749 YYIFTIFT
+749 
-757 TNYVKNL
+757 
-764 IELLI
+764 
-769 ANTTIN
+769 
-775 NLNFSDISEIPI
+775 SDLSEIPI
-787 PIPPIETQNKI
+787 PKPNIETQNKI
-798 VNIMKDAYLSKEKLE
+798 IEIMKEANLLKEKLE
-813 KEADNLLNSIDEYL
+813 KEADKLLNSIDEYL
-827 LKELGITLPKKDTN
+827 LKELGINLPKKETDLKN
-841 FKSRIIITKLSYLK
+841 RISYTVKLSEIK
-855 GKRIDYEYHQK
+855 GNRFDCEYHQI
-866 YYIDL
+866 YYKNL
-871 QNAICKSKYPLV
+871 KNAIMHGKYNLSTLGKITNTIKTGTTPHISLNPFIEKSSIIFLRNSNLQKGEIILDNVRYVKEDLCDKLIYSNV
-883 SLSNKIS
+883 NEVIICIAGTIGLSAVNNIGKIS
-890 VNSQLENMKK
+890 INQNVSSLNLKKEANPYFVSYWLNSKISLEFFNREASVATIL
-900 YNFIN
+900 YIN
-905 YIDLSCIEKNNGIVK
+905 NNI
-920 NIVFMNKDFP
+920 
-930 SRARQRVCKGD
+930 
-941 LLVSTLS
+941 LS
-948 GSMKAI
+948 GI
-954 AIVEEDKENLI
+954 P
-965 ASTGFFVIKETDKD
+965 
-979 LLKYFLISILRTN
+979 
-992 LFQELL
+992 
-998 KREARGAIMSSIN
+998 
-1011 CNDFLNIEIPL
+1011 IPL

-1040 KALRLQKEAKETL
+1040 KALRLQKEAKEIL
-1053 ENAKSKIEEIIFK
+1053 ENAKSQVERIIF

>member
-1 MKEANKD
+1 
-8 YLHFDNDIIQKGI
+8 
-21 ANNLISFNNENTRI
+21 
-35 IYNAKT
+35 
-41 EKSYNYKDP
+41 
-50 EEKIRASVFI
+50 
-60 KLVVDF
+60 
-66 GYNAKDIDFEV
+66 
-77 RVPRRTPEDLADIVV
+77 
-92 YEKGKDTQPYL
+92 
-103 VVECKK
+103 
-109 DGISDSQFEQA
+109 
-120 IEQVFGNA
+120 
-128 NSLGAKYSWVVA
+128 
-140 GNTDTA
+140 
-146 FDVKNFNSMERE
+146 
-158 KNVISQIPVS
+158 
-168 YGQAPKYRFKKEKR
+168 
-182 SSKENRN
+182 
-189 SLKIVSREELIKT
+189 
-202 LEKCHDTVWQGGKL
+202 
-216 NPSDAFD
+216 
-223 EVSKILFCK
+223 
-232 LQDEKKTAVSE
+232 
-243 FYKFQVGT
+243 
-251 HEESSDIAER
+251 
-261 IHGIYKEGK
+261 
-270 EQDPNVFSENIKL
+270 
-283 EDDIIYKTV
+283 
-292 EHLQSININKTDL
+292 
-305 DSKGVAFERFMGDFF
+305 
-320 KGKMGQYFTPR
+320 
-331 NIVDFCVKMLF
+331 
-342 IKQNERVLDPAC
+342 
-354 GSGGFL
+354 
-360 LHAMDLIRKEA
+360 MDLIRKKA
-371 EANYDDEK
+371 EEDYEEEK

-439 KKGNFDIILT
+439 KKENFDIILT

-551 FLTKSTK
+551 FLTKSIK
-558 NKEDCDI
+558 NKEDYDI

-613 FNNVKNNRI
+613 FNSIKSNKRI
-622 DPFYIKFKLSLLK
+622 DAFYYSLGNIFYKSKKFENKKLSDLVNIQKGETITSDTKEDGNIPVIAGGQIPAYYNNKSNYK
-635 GNSFKFETLENILYM
+635 GNVITISASGAYSGFVWWHDNPIWASDCNVLTEKSKEANIKYIYHILKFNQENIYKLQ
-650 ERGITYSKDSERDS
+650 RGSAQPHVY
-664 GLAVLR
+664 A
-670 AGNITLG
+670 
-677 TNQINFDDIKYLD
+677 
-690 NTLEFPK
+690 
-697 EKKLKKNDIFIC
+697 
-709 TNSGSKAHIG
+709 
-719 KVAFIQN
+719 
-726 DMDYYFGGF
+726 
-735 MGVLRVKNIEKYNP
+735 
-749 YYIFTIFT
+749 
-757 TNYVKNL
+757 
-764 IELLI
+764 
-769 ANTTIN
+769 
-775 NLNFSDISEIPI
+775 SDLSEIPI
-787 PIPPIETQNKI
+787 PKPNIETQNKI
-798 VNIMKDAYLSKEKLE
+798 IEIMKEANLLKEKLE
-813 KEADNLLNSIDEYL
+813 KEADKLLNSIDEYL
-827 LKELGITLPKKDTN
+827 LRELGINLPKKETDLKN
-841 FKSRIIITKLSYLK
+841 RISYTVKLSEIK
-855 GKRIDYEYHQK
+855 GNRFDCEYHQI
-866 YYIDL
+866 YYKKFE
-871 QNAICKSKYPLV
+871 NAIKNTKYKTVKLKE
-883 SLSNKIS
+883 KIFI
-890 VNSQLENMKK
+890 NSQLEDTSK
-900 YNFIN
+900 YEFIN
-905 YIDLSCIEKNNGIVK
+905 YIDLSCIEKEKGI
-920 NIVFMNKDFP
+920 IIDTIFMNKDFP
-930 SRARQRVCKGD
+930 SRARQRVGKGD

-1040 KALRLQKEAKETL
+1040 KALRLQKEAKEIL
-1053 ENAKSKIEEIIFK
+1053 ENAKSQAERIIF

>member
-360 LHAMDLIRKEA
+360 LHAMDLIRKKA
-371 EANYDDEK
+371 EEDYEEEK

-439 KKGNFDIILT
+439 KKENFDIILT

-558 NKEDCDI
+558 NKEDYDI

-613 FNNVKNNRI
+613 FNSIKSNKRI
-622 DPFYIKFKLSLLK
+622 DAFYYSLDNIFYKSKKFENKKLSDLVNIQKGETITSDTKEDGNIPVIAGGQIPAYYNNKSNYK
-635 GNSFKFETLENILYM
+635 GNVITISASGAYSGFVWWHDNPIWASDCNVLTEKSKEANIKYIYHILKFNQENIYKLQ
-650 ERGITYSKDSERDS
+650 RGSAQPHVY
-664 GLAVLR
+664 A
-670 AGNITLG
+670 
-677 TNQINFDDIKYLD
+677 
-690 NTLEFPK
+690 
-697 EKKLKKNDIFIC
+697 
-709 TNSGSKAHIG
+709 
-719 KVAFIQN
+719 
-726 DMDYYFGGF
+726 
-735 MGVLRVKNIEKYNP
+735 
-749 YYIFTIFT
+749 
-757 TNYVKNL
+757 
-764 IELLI
+764 
-769 ANTTIN
+769 
-775 NLNFSDISEIPI
+775 SDLSEIPI
-787 PIPPIETQNKI
+787 PKPNIETQNKI
-798 VNIMKDAYLSKEKLE
+798 IEIMKEVNLLKEKLE
-813 KEADNLLNSIDEYL
+813 KEADKLLSSIDEYL
-827 LKELGITLPKKDTN
+827 LRELGINLPKKETDLKN
-841 FKSRIIITKLSYLK
+841 RISYTVKLSEIK
-855 GKRIDYEYHQK
+855 GNRFDCEYHQSIYNDYQKALIQGK
-866 YYIDL
+866 YKLTKIKELMNNIRIILQPSDEKVLYIEIGDIDIE
-871 QNAICKSKYPLV
+871 NAIINLKVVPLKDLPNNSK
-883 SLSNKIS
+883 I
-890 VNSQLENMKK
+890 
-900 YNFIN
+900 
-905 YIDLSCIEKNNGIVK
+905 YIE
-920 NIVFMNKDFP
+920 
-930 SRARQRVCKGD
+930 KGD
-941 LLVSTLS
+941 LLISKVRPNR
-948 GSMKAI
+948 KAI
-954 AIVEEDKENLI
+954 AIYNGEDKAYCTSAFVVLREN
-965 ASTGFFVIKETDKD
+965 GKYKKE
-979 LLKYFLISILRTN
+979 LLQYLLRTN
-992 LFQELL
+992 ILNALIV
-998 KREARGAIMSSIN
+998 RNVTGSTYPTIN
-1011 CNDFLNIEIPL
+1011 DIDILNIEIPT

>member
-168 YGQAPKYRFKKEKR
+168 YGQAPKYRFKKEKK

-270 EQDPNVFSENIKL
+270 KQDPNVFSENIKL

-360 LHAMDLIRKEA
+360 LHAMDLIRKKA
-371 EANYDDEK
+371 EEDYEEEK

-439 KKGNFDIILT
+439 KKENFDIILT

-457 LINEKKYLKDYQ
+457 LFNEKKYLKDYQ

-613 FNNVKNNRI
+613 FNSIKSNKRI
-622 DPFYIKFKLSLLK
+622 DAFYYSLGNIFYKSKKFENKKLSDLVNIQKGETITSDTKEDGNIPVIAGGQIPAYYNNKSNYK
-635 GNSFKFETLENILYM
+635 GNVITISASGAYSGFVWWHDNPIWASDCNVLTEKSKETNIKYIYHILKFNQENIYKLQ
-650 ERGITYSKDSERDS
+650 RGSAQPHVY
-664 GLAVLR
+664 A
-670 AGNITLG
+670 
-677 TNQINFDDIKYLD
+677 
-690 NTLEFPK
+690 
-697 EKKLKKNDIFIC
+697 
-709 TNSGSKAHIG
+709 
-719 KVAFIQN
+719 
-726 DMDYYFGGF
+726 
-735 MGVLRVKNIEKYNP
+735 
-749 YYIFTIFT
+749 
-757 TNYVKNL
+757 
-764 IELLI
+764 
-769 ANTTIN
+769 
-775 NLNFSDISEIPI
+775 SDLSEIPI
-787 PIPPIETQNKI
+787 PKPNIETQNKI
-798 VNIMKDAYLSKEKLE
+798 IEIMKEANLLKEKLE
-813 KEADNLLNSIDEYL
+813 KEADKLLSSIDEYL
-827 LKELGITLPKKDTN
+827 LRELGINLPKKETDLKN
-841 FKSRIIITKLSYLK
+841 RISYTVKLSEIK
-855 GKRIDYEYHQK
+855 GNRFDCEYHQSIYNDYQKALIQGK
-866 YYIDL
+866 YKLTKIKELMNNIRIILQPSDEKVLYIEIGDIDIE
-871 QNAICKSKYPLV
+871 NAIINLKVVPLKDLPNNSK
-883 SLSNKIS
+883 I
-890 VNSQLENMKK
+890 
-900 YNFIN
+900 
-905 YIDLSCIEKNNGIVK
+905 YIE
-920 NIVFMNKDFP
+920 
-930 SRARQRVCKGD
+930 KGD
-941 LLVSTLS
+941 LLISKVRPNR
-948 GSMKAI
+948 KAI
-954 AIVEEDKENLI
+954 AIYNGEDKAYCTSAFVVLREN
-965 ASTGFFVIKETDKD
+965 GKYKKE
-979 LLKYFLISILRTN
+979 LLQYLLRTN
-992 LFQELL
+992 ILNALIV
-998 KREARGAIMSSIN
+998 RNVTGSTYPTIN
-1011 CNDFLNIEIPL
+1011 DIDILNIEIPT